1 MLRTKFKALIAAFA
15 MVAGIGS
22 AQAVPTTAL
31 YLAMDGSGSI
41 SAADFTTQVNAYTSA
56 LNNFFTNHPTAYG
69 QVAIGGSV
77 FGQNIFQFSALN
89 TIDNAGDL
97 AALTGAIS
105 ALNPGR
111 GGINTGATA
120 IGDAIQAAANAL
132 VAFETAQGGGLKLLI
147 DVTTD
152 GQNNF
157 GSNPATVA
165 NNLTPSPI
173 DAVNCLGIG
182 ALASCAFVAGAGTN
196 FGIVSFATL
205 ANALEHK
212 ITVEV
217 TGVPE
222 PASLALLALALV
234 GLGFMRRRVA

>member
-41 SAADFTTQVNAYTSA
+41 TTTDFTTQVNAYTSA
-56 LNNFFTNHPTAYG
+56 LNNFFTSNPTAFG

-77 FGQNIFQFSALN
+77 FGATIFQFSALN

-105 ALNPGR
+105 ALDPGR

-120 IGDAIQAAANAL
+120 IGNAIQAAANAL
-132 VAFETAQGGGLKLLI
+132 VAFETAQGGGLRLVI

-152 GQNNF
+152 GLNNT
-157 GSNPATVA
+157 GLDPLNVA
-165 NNLTPSPI
+165 NNVTPSPI

-182 ALASCAFVAGAGTN
+182 AGASCAFVAGAGTN
-196 FGIVSFATL
+196 FGIVSFNTL
-205 ANALEHK
+205 AAALESK
-212 ITVEV
+212 IRLEV

-222 PASLALLALALV
+222 PTSLALLALALV
-234 GLGFMRRRVA
+234 GLGFMRRRAA

>member
-31 YLAMDGSGSI
+31 YLVMDGSGSI
-41 SAADFTTQVNAYTSA
+41 TDPNFTTQVNAYTSA
-56 LNNFFTNHPTAYG
+56 LNGFFAGNPTAFG

-77 FGQNIFQFSALN
+77 FGGNVVQFSALN
-89 TIDNAGDL
+89 TIEDAADL
-97 AALTGAIS
+97 AALTSAIS
-105 ALNPGR
+105 GLDPAR
-111 GGINTGATA
+111 GGVDQNSTG
-120 IGDAIQAAANAL
+120 IGNAIQAAANAL
-132 VAFETAQGGGLKLLI
+132 VDFETAQGGGLKLLI

-152 GQNNF
+152 GQNNI
-157 GSNPATVA
+157 GLNPATVA
-165 NNLTPSPI
+165 LAITPSPI

-182 ALASCAFVAGAGTN
+182 AAASCAFVTGAGTN
-196 FGIVSFATL
+196 FGIVSFANL
-205 ANALEHK
+205 ATALQNK

>member
-41 SAADFTTQVNAYTSA
+41 SNADFTTQVNAYTSA
-56 LNNFFTNHPTAYG
+56 LNNFFTSTPAAFG
-69 QVAIGGSV
+69 QVAIGGSI
-77 FGQNIFQFSALN
+77 FGGTIFQFSALN
-89 TIDNAGDL
+89 TIDNAADL

-111 GGINTGATA
+111 GGIDTGSTG
-120 IGDAIQAAANAL
+120 IGNAIQAAANAL
-132 VAFETAQGGGLKLLI
+132 VAFETAQGGGLRLLI

-152 GQNNF
+152 GQNNV

-165 NNLTPSPI
+165 NAITPSPI

-182 ALASCAFVAGAGTN
+182 ALANCSFVAGAGTD
-196 FGIVSFATL
+196 FGIVSFANL
-205 ANALEHK
+205 AAALHNK

-222 PASLALLALALV
+222 PASLALLALGLV

>member
-1 MLRTKFKALIAAFA
+1 MLRTKFKALIVAFA

-56 LNNFFTNHPTAYG
+56 LNGFFASNPAAFG

-77 FGQNIFQFSALN
+77 FGGSIFQFSALN
-89 TIDNAGDL
+89 TIDDAADL
-97 AALTGAIS
+97 AALTAAIT
-105 ALNPGR
+105 ALNPAR
-111 GGINTGATA
+111 GGINTGSTA
-120 IGDAIQAAANAL
+120 IGTAIQAAANAL

-152 GQNNF
+152 GQNNQ
-157 GSNPATVA
+157 GIDPATVA
-165 NNLTPSPI
+165 SAITPSPI

-196 FGIVSFATL
+196 YGIVSFANL
-205 ANALEHK
+205 AAALQNK

-222 PASLALLALALV
+222 PASLALLALGLL